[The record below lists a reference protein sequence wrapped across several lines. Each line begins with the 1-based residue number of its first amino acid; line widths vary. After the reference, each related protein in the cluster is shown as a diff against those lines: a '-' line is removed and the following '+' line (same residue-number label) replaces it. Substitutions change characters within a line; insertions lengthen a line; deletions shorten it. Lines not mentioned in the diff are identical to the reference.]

1 MPQKKKDRDF
11 DQLPV
16 HSMFP
21 FVQYCAKTNVETS
34 FKFVNVNV
42 TNPEFPRF
50 VFCLPKESDLSDDSR
65 VSICKS
71 SDDIYHFKINIWTI
85 VFEIFVQN

>member
-1 MPQKKKDRDF
+1 MPQKKKDCDF
-11 DQLPV
+11 DQLPF

-34 FKFVNVNV
+34 FKFVNVNM
-42 TNPEFPRF
+42 TNPEF
-50 VFCLPKESDLSDDSR
+50 PKESDLSDDSR

-71 SDDIYHFKINIWTI
+71 SDDLYHFKINI
-85 VFEIFVQN
+85 